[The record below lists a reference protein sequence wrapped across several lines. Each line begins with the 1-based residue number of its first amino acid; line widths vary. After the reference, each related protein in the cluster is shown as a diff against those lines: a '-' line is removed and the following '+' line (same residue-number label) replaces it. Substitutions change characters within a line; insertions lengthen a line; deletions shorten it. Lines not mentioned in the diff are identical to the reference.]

1 MSDMPSIRALFAV
14 DAEKFTHNR
23 DVLLPKVRE
32 AIGTVV
38 REAFARAGLD
48 WDEQVAHVDDTGDG
62 LILTMADD
70 RTHQLVDAVYWL
82 DRGLRSRA
90 RLHEGPSLRMRAAV
104 HVGPIHVSD
113 GSGAAKNELCRLLD
127 DAFVRA
133 ALRSTKG
140 HVAAIVSDI
149 VYRTAVLGG
158 YTEAVEPAWF
168 RRVES
173 HVKDTRQLA
182 WVHAPAN
189 DLPAALDPAP
199 PAEPEQRPEPVA
211 VSARPAAGAPRPE
224 PGAGG
229 QQFHIGGN
237 LHGNNVLGS
246 THHGDMNFGTD
257 GRNHYR
263 DPDDEPHF
271 GGPARGV

>member
-32 AIGTVV
+32 AIGAVV
-38 REAFARAGLD
+38 PEAFAQAGLD
-48 WDEQVAHVDDTGDG
+48 WDKQVAHVDDTGDG
-62 LILTMADD
+62 LILTMTDD

-82 DRGLRSRA
+82 DRRLRTRA
-90 RLHEGPSLRMRAAV
+90 RLHEGPPLRMRAAV

-113 GSGAAKNELCRLLD
+113 GSGTAKNELCRLLD
-127 DAFVRA
+127 DTFVRA
-133 ALRSTKG
+133 ALRATKG

-158 YTEAVEPAWF
+158 YTEAVEPGWF

-189 DLPAALDPAP
+189 DLPPILDPAP
-199 PAEPEQRPEPVA
+199 PAEPDRPGPADAPARRTPAPARVEP
-211 VSARPAAGAPRPE
+211 AP
-224 PGAGG
+224 GG

-237 LHGNNVLGS
+237 LHGNNLVGG
-246 THHGDMNFGTD
+246 TNHGDMNFGTD
-257 GRNHYR
+257 GRAHYR
-263 DPDDEPHF
+263 DPDDEPRF